1 MKARIGELFD
11 TIITATMGLASMSVV
26 FAIVTGA

>member
-11 TIITATMGLASMSVV
+11 TIITATIGLASMTAAV
-26 FAIVTGA
+26 AITFGA

>member
-11 TIITATMGLASMSVV
+11 TIITAMVSMTAMTVV
-26 FAIVTGA
+26 FAMAAGA